1 MKQKEYR
8 LPTLKSRLHPS
19 RQPGT
24 VKVHAPVVRKS
35 AYERGYDARWRAY
48 RLEFLGRNPFCMMRG
63 EGCTLVA
70 TVVDH
75 IKRHGGDTI
84 LFWDKNNHQS
94 LCDHCHN
101 VHKQRQEHAERY
113 HR

>member
-1 MKQKEYR
+1 MKPK
-8 LPTLKSRLHPS
+8 LPTLKSKLHQNVQKA
-19 RQPGT
+19 RVQ
-24 VKVHAPVVRKS
+24 VKERAS

-48 RLEFLGRNPFCMMRG
+48 RLAFLAKHPFCAMG
-63 EGCTLVA
+63 GDGCTLVS

-75 IKRHGGDTI
+75 IIPHRGDRG
-84 LFWDKNNHQS
+84 LFWDTENHQA
-94 LCDHCHN
+94 LCEHCHN

>member
-1 MKQKEYR
+1 MKQKNYR
-8 LPTLKSRLHPS
+8 LPTLKNRLHPS
-19 RQPGT
+19 RQPG
-24 VKVHAPVVRKS
+24 APTQPPRKS
-35 AYERGYDARWRAY
+35 AYERGYDARWRGY
-48 RLEFLGRNPFCMMRG
+48 RLDFLARNPFCMMRG

-70 TVVDH
+70 IVVDH
-75 IKRHGGDTI
+75 IKRHGGDRV
-84 LFWDKNNHQS
+84 LFWDVKNHQS

>member
-1 MKQKEYR
+1 MKRNEYK
-8 LPTLKSRLHPS
+8 LPTLKSKL
-19 RQPGT
+19 RQT
-24 VKVHAPVVRKS
+24 VQKARVEVKARAS

-48 RLEFLGRNPFCMMRG
+48 RLTFLANNPFCAMIA

-75 IKRHGGDTI
+75 IKPHRGDRG
-84 LFWDKNNHQS
+84 LFWDTENHQA
-94 LCDHCHN
+94 LCSHCHDR
-101 VHKQRQEHAERY
+101 HKQRQEHADRY